1 MSGRGPVT
9 GPVAGALGI
18 LGGTFDPIHVGHLAI
33 AEEARDA
40 LGLEGVLFIP
50 NRAPVHKPARPVS
63 PAEDRAAMVALAI
76 SDNPAFALSRLEIE
90 RSGPSYSVDTLQA
103 LAAEIRATGGEP
115 DLTFILSAE
124 AYAELASWH
133 RPERLLELCRMAVV
147 PRPGARPVDV
157 PAMARLVPGADRRT
171 VVLDGPLIG
180 VSGTEIRARV
190 AAGRSVRYLVPDAVI
205 AYIGDHGLYA
215 APNRPSNIEDPDE

>member
-1 MSGRGPVT
+1 VSGPGPVPGAVP
-9 GPVAGALGI
+9 GPVAGSLGV

-33 AEEARDA
+33 AEEAREA
-40 LGLEGVLFIP
+40 LGLERVLFIP
-50 NRAPVHKPARPVS
+50 NRAPVHKPAQPVS

-76 SDNPAFALSRLEIE
+76 ADNPAFVLSRLEIE
-90 RSGPSYSVDTLQA
+90 RAGPSYSVDTLEA
-103 LAAEIRATGGEP
+103 LAAEVRAAGRVP
-115 DLTFILSAE
+115 DLTFI
-124 AYAELASWH
+124 LASWH

-171 VVLDGPLIG
+171 VVLDGPSMG
-180 VSGTEIRARV
+180 VSGTAIRARV

-215 APNRPSNIEDPDE
+215 APNPSPNL

>member
-1 MSGRGPVT
+1 MSGPGPVT
-9 GPVAGALGI
+9 DPVAGRIGI

-33 AEEARDA
+33 AEEAREA
-40 LGLEGVLFIP
+40 LDLERVLFIP

-63 PAEDRAAMVALAI
+63 PAADRAAMVALAI
-76 SDNPAFALSRLEIE
+76 ADNPAFALSRIEIE
-90 RSGPSYSVDTLQA
+90 RAGPSYSVDTLET
-103 LAAEIRATGGEP
+103 LATEVRAAGGEP
-115 DLTFILSAE
+115 DLTFIVSAE
-124 AYAELASWH
+124 AYAGLASWY

-171 VVLDGPLIG
+171 VVLDGPWIG
-180 VSGTEIRARV
+180 VSATEIRARV
-190 AAGRSVRYLVPDAVI
+190 AAGRSIRYLVPDAVV

-215 APNRPSNIEDPDE
+215 GPNRAPNQ